1 MTKHY
6 TIATATVLA
15 SAVGAAAFMDSV
27 WPAVAGAWLACLP
40 GIMIIFER
48 ETQGGERAG
57 SR

>member
-48 ETQGGERAG
+48 ESQTSDYR
-57 SR
+57 